1 MFPKRL
7 YLVSILMLISLLLLN
22 GCSSQAPTSSV
33 QPMVVSTSISPLADL
48 IRQVGGDKVK
58 VINLVPA
65 GSDPHEY
72 EPKPADVRQV
82 TASSLFFANGI
93 GEELYLNKVIS
104 NAANPKL
111 RTVILS
117 DGLTILG
124 KEQGGLGNPHL
135 WLDVQNAKLYI
146 GKIRD
151 ALSETYPD
159 QKAYFT
165 QNATTYLAQLTQL
178 DQWIQAQIS
187 TLPPEDR
194 KMVVL
199 HDAWVYY
206 AKRYGLTFVQPL
218 LHTGEAEPSAK
229 DYADLIN
236 LVRQQKV
243 RAVFSEAG
251 FNPKLAQQLAS
262 ETGVKY
268 IDSLHDDTLGD
279 TPDNNSYLAM
289 MKSNTNAIVAA
300 LK

>member
-1 MFPKRL
+1 MSPKRFR
-7 YLVSILMLISLLLLN
+7 LVNLLLLISVLLLN
-22 GCSSQAPTSSV
+22 GCSSPAPTTSV
-33 QPMVVSTSISPLADL
+33 QQMVVATSISPLADL
-48 IRQVGGDKVK
+48 IRQVGGNKVK
-58 VINLVPA
+58 VINLVPS

-72 EPKPADVRQV
+72 EPKPTDVREV
-82 TASSLFFANGI
+82 ASSSLFFANGV
-93 GEELYLNKVIS
+93 GEELYLNKVIA

-117 DGLTILG
+117 DGLPILG
-124 KEQGGLGNPHL
+124 KEQGSLGNPHL
-135 WLDVQNAKLYI
+135 WLDVQNAKSYVE
-146 GKIRD
+146 KIRD
-151 ALSETYPD
+151 ALSQTYPD
-159 QKAYFT
+159 QKAYFS
-165 QNATTYLAQLTQL
+165 QNATSYLAKLTQL
-178 DQWIQAQIS
+178 DQWIQTQIS
-187 TLPPEDR
+187 TLPPADR

-279 TPDNNSYLAM
+279 TPDNNSYVAM
-289 MKSNTNAIVAA
+289 MKSNTNSIVSA